1 MNPSGYALSYHSATT
16 VLLLT
21 SLVTYLLVTGHFGG
35 NQPGN
40 HVFGNRRFAGNLYG
54 NLPIGNRFFR
64 LPELVTIV
72 GYPCWYPSHPCRF
85 GGYQRGYLE
94 FGYYLT
100 VLTLLITS
108 TPQELS

>member
-1 MNPSGYALSYHSATT
+1 MRELQMLCVKLPLRNAGSG
-16 VLLLT
+16 
-21 SLVTYLLVTGHFGG
+21 GNFFGNQPFGG
-35 NQPGN
+35 NLPGN